1 MTDGPERRLL
11 RRWKLRARRRA
22 AETRATYRTHPTYR
36 WVRWSVL
43 RLLALTYLAAF
54 ASLWVQVEGLV
65 GPQGIAPA
73 ERLLDSVAE
82 RFGADRFSVLPTLA
96 WWTGASAGALQALCA
111 AGVAASLLL
120 LAGVA
125 SGPAALCAW
134 ALYLSLLSVG
144 GPFLSFQWDTLLL
157 ETGFAALLLAPWR
170 VGSGI
175 PSERNSGPPSLAALW
190 VLRTVLFKLILLSGL
205 AKITSGDPTWRDLSA
220 LSYHHLTTCLPTWTG
235 WFAHKLPDGLHRAS
249 TGMTLV
255 VELALPFAILVGRRG
270 RLLAFAAFVLLQLG
284 IAATGNYGFFNLLTF
299 ALCASLL
306 DDQVILRAANFLP
319 RRARARL
326 ARAVGEDA
334 SPSGTFAISAQRLRS
349 ALAVGLLLLGVSRL
363 SLEIVGVDPLA
374 GIAPDALRQASRW
387 HVVNSYGL
395 FAVMTTER
403 SEIVIEGSEDGV
415 QWREYGFHWKPGD
428 LGERP
433 RFALLHMPRLDWQMW
448 FAALS
453 SPQRQR
459 WFASFLRRVHEGSPA
474 VLGLLAHDPF
484 SGAPPRF
491 LRARLYDYRF
501 SHFAAWRASGEW
513 WTREPGRLYLGPLE
527 RRWAP
532 HRPIPPRP

>member
-1 MTDGPERRLL
+1 MLL
-11 RRWKLRARRRA
+11 ELFNTIFPVVACAGLGYLWARFA
-22 AETRATYRTHPTYR
+22 QPYDTRIVTR
-36 WVRWSVL
+36 
-43 RLLALTYLAAF
+43 
-54 ASLWVQVEGLV
+54 LV
-65 GPQGIAPA
+65 GSIGAPCLIFSTMVGIEGMSGQIA
-73 ERLLDSVAE
+73 EMA
-82 RFGADRFSVLPTLA
+82 
-96 WWTGASAGALQALCA
+96 
-111 AGVAASLLL
+111 
-120 LAGVA
+120 
-125 SGPAALCAW
+125 
-134 ALYLSLLSVG
+134 
-144 GPFLSFQWDTLLL
+144 
-157 ETGFAALLLAPWR
+157 
-170 VGSGI
+170 
-175 PSERNSGPPSLAALW
+175 
-190 VLRTVLFKLILLSGL
+190 
-205 AKITSGDPTWRDLSA
+205 LSA
-220 LSYHHLTTCLPTWTG
+220 VT
-235 WFAHKLPDGLHRAS
+235 A
-249 TGMTLV
+249 
-255 VELALPFAILVGRRG
+255 
-270 RLLAFAAFVLLQLG
+270 LLAFAAFVLLQLG

-306 DDQVILRAANFLP
+306 DDQAILRAANFLP

-433 RFALLHMPRLDWQMW
+433 RFALLHMPRLDWQMR

-501 SHFAAWRASGEW
+501 SDFAAWRESGEW